1 MPVAPGN
8 RCTAGAL
15 TFPMPAAYWIQ
26 LVRLE
31 RPPTDATYT
40 YIYICICIYTYIYI
54 YVYIYMYIYTYIYI
68 YIYVYIYIYIYALPI
83 FGFVWMGNLKTSE
96 RSGQEVENRTDYGP
110 HGFIISAPEPLL
122 WQLHKSQTLPWIEAC
137 KTRSCC
143 SSRGWMHSA
152 DRAWFV
158 SHCAAVSGSESRAM
172 WVQDQSYV
180 KVLQL
185 DNPPISLSKVQH
197 KPS

>member
-1 MPVAPGN
+1 MDASGTWQQMYGWGIDLSDASRLLDSAGAAWETTN
-8 RCTAGAL
+8 RCNL
-15 TFPMPAAYWIQ
+15 H
-26 LVRLE
+26 
-31 RPPTDATYT
+31 
-40 YIYICICIYTYIYI
+40 
-54 YVYIYMYIYTYIYI
+54 TYIYI
-68 YIYVYIYIYIYALPI
+68 YICIYIYIYIYALPI

>member
-31 RPPTDATYT
+31 KPPTDATYT
-40 YIYICICIYTYIYI
+40 YMHYQSSDLC
-54 YVYIYMYIYTYIYI
+54 
-68 YIYVYIYIYIYALPI
+68 
-83 FGFVWMGNLKTSE
+83 GWGNLKTSE

-158 SHCAAVSGSESRAM
+158 SHCAAVSSSESRAM

-185 DNPPISLSKVQH
+185 DNPPISLSEIQH